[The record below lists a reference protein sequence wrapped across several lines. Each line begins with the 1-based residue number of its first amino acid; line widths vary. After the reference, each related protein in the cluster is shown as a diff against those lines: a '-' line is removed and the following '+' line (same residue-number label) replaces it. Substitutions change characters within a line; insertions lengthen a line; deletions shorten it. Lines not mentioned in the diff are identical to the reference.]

1 MRFTTSLTILILA
14 ATTHAAVALQDP
26 SANLS
31 ERHSDNPSLAELLDT
46 RGEPIEKRACKEN
59 GCKCNSRG
67 KQLTICGACIWTDTK
82 KHAITGQAG
91 RQPHL
96 RVLAGGAKCC
106 DYGYAKDCGTG
117 SGRCIIN

>member
-1 MRFTTSLTILILA
+1 MRFTTSLAALFLA
-14 ATTHAAVALQDP
+14 VAAQAAVAPQDP
-26 SANLS
+26 SAGLS
-31 ERHSDNPSLAELLDT
+31 ERDDLGLTELLDA
-46 RGEPIEKRACKEN
+46 RSEPLEKRACKEN

-82 KHAITGQAG
+82 KYAITAK
-91 RQPHL
+91 
-96 RVLAGGAKCC
+96 RVDNHIYECSPGGKCC